1 MARRVTPATNRKKLE
16 ASVPSHTELHRQ
28 SERAETLAKV
38 ADTSLATPVCRLL
51 IGCAA
56 VAAYHDGL
64 FGPFVFDDVPAILE
78 NFTIKN
84 LGNIGRVLAPPLT
97 AAGAVGR
104 PIVNLSL
111 AINYALG
118 GTHPVGYHIVN
129 LCLHVLVALTLFSV
143 L

>member
-1 MARRVTPATNRKKLE
+1 M
-16 ASVPSHTELHRQ
+16 
-28 SERAETLAKV
+28 
-38 ADTSLATPVCRLL
+38 
-51 IGCAA
+51 
-56 VAAYHDGL
+56 AAYHNGL

-84 LGNIGRVLAPPLT
+84 LGNIVRALAPPLT

-143 L
+143 LQRTLRLPSLKGMFENKARLIALSITLR